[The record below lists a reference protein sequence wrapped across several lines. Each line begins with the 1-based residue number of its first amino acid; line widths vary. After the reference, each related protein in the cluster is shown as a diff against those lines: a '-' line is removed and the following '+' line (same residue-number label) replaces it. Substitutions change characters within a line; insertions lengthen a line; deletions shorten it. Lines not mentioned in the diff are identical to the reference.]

1 MHTALQA
8 LSEPH
13 RMAILSM
20 LADGERPAGDF
31 VDALPIAQPTVS
43 KHLSVLREAGLV
55 TVRKDAQ
62 RRLEF
67 TPARKD
73 GVAVPSET
81 YLSLVIATEPVGDGK
96 FALKLR
102 RAVNGPGVARLGK
115 LDVPKYQGR
124 RSGAMIVVS
133 VDVDAEGKPVMASKP
148 AK

>member
-1 MHTALQA
+1 MYAALQA

-62 RRLEF
+62 RRLYSLNPAPLKELDLWLARYRRFWTDRLDALEAHLDKEF
-67 TPARKD
+67 P
-73 GVAVPSET
+73 
-81 YLSLVIATEPVGDGK
+81 
-96 FALKLR
+96 
-102 RAVNGPGVARLGK
+102 
-115 LDVPKYQGR
+115 Q
-124 RSGAMIVVS
+124 
-133 VDVDAEGKPVMASKP
+133 
-148 AK
+148 

>member
-1 MHTALQA
+1 MYAALQA

-62 RRLEF
+62 RRLYSLN
-67 TPARKD
+67 PA
-73 GVAVPSET
+73 P
-81 YLSLVIATEPVGDGK
+81 
-96 FALKLR
+96 LKELDLWLDRYR
-102 RAVNGPGVARLGK
+102 RFWTGK
-115 LDVPKYQGR
+115 LDALEAHLDKEFPQ
-124 RSGAMIVVS
+124 
-133 VDVDAEGKPVMASKP
+133 
-148 AK
+148 